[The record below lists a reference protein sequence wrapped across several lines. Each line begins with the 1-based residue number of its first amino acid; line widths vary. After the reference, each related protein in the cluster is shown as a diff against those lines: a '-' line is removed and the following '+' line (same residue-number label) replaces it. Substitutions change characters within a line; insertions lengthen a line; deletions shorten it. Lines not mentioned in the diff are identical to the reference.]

1 MISRL
6 DKLDDHKLQS
16 LANYDQGDLWAL
28 VNEVVSDALELLED
42 EIRTSPKFS
51 DEDLTEDLRYKM
63 GGVDCLKW
71 VLELP
76 GEARNLIK

>member
-1 MISRL
+1 LI
-6 DKLDDHKLQS
+6 KLPDHELQT
-16 LANYDQGDLWAL
+16 LANIDQGDFWAL
-28 VNEVVSDALELLED
+28 IKKVVDGDLKVLED
-42 EIRTSPKFS
+42 DIRKTPKFS

-76 GEARNLIK
+76 SEARDQLTKR